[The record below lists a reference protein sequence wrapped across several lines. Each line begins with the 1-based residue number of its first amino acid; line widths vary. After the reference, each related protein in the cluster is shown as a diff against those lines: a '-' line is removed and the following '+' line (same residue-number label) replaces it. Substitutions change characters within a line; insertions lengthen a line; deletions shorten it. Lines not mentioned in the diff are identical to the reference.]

1 MSEGMPGKPPAAPP
15 SDQQPMPVRDFPVD
29 TSGLMTGY
37 ANFARVTIGP
47 EELILDFGLNTQIN
61 PNPNE
66 PVKLTHRLVVNY
78 YTAKRLMG
86 LLQMSVHQHEN
97 VFGVLETDVQ
107 KRVRNMPRPPGQ
119 QTPPG
124 QR

>member
-1 MSEGMPGKPPAAPP
+1 MSEGMPGKPPASP
-15 SDQQPMPVRDFPVD
+15 DQQPAPIRDFPVD

-61 PNPNE
+61 PNPSE

-119 QTPPG
+119 PSAPG